1 MNVLRVVQ
9 KTISFCCRK
18 SYYNVQQAEE
28 LKFYLVPANVEEVHS
43 GYLHKSPPHTL
54 FKSLKS
60 WKRRYFV
67 LNKTPGNL
75 YELKFFR
82 DKNKRDKQ
90 LGQINL
96 HEVLLLFQ
104 HAESHPICSW
114 IQRNFKCSASCVLYM
129 RVPEREYFLVG
140 ENSDEVEDWF
150 NAMFKALKTL
160 PKSEEFRKCRSI
172 SAPSGL
178 YRDPQWFEDQEQ
190 NKTESVPSSLTTR
203 QSAPESFN
211 ALYSHYDYPKNYMKT
226 LSQPQESDDSD
237 DDEEDEMK
245 INQESEPEES
255 ISNYMDMICVT
266 GIMRQAQNKEA
277 FIPQTNV
284 EGNNVLE
291 NSFLQ
296 TCNQDTGSTALSGQ
310 ISPRSEMVI
319 PVEKEIEI
327 FVSQNE
333 LKYSVIFSEKGGR
346 VCVSNWMQRQSSEL
360 FHEGDQILAI
370 NDLLTDSLVELKT
383 YLKRLTKD
391 QVKLTILR
399 QPGSQP
405 LTGCCT

>member
-1 MNVLRVVQ
+1 MFSKLKN
-9 KTISFCCRK
+9 SK
-18 SYYNVQQAEE
+18 STNSR
-28 LKFYLVPANVEEVHS
+28 FYLVPANVEEVHS
-43 GYLHKSPPHTL
+43 GYLYKSPPYTL

-67 LNKTPGNL
+67 LSKTPGNL

-90 LGQINL
+90 LGQISL
-96 HEVLLLFQ
+96 HEVSLLFQ

-150 NAMFKALKTL
+150 NAMFKALNTR

-172 SAPSGL
+172 SEPSGV

-190 NKTESVPSSLTTR
+190 NKTESVPSSLPTR
-203 QSAPESFN
+203 QSAPEYFN

-266 GIMRQAQNKEA
+266 EIMRHAQNKEA
-277 FIPQTNV
+277 LIPQTNV

-291 NSFLQ
+291 NSL
-296 TCNQDTGSTALSGQ
+296 TGSTALSGQ
-310 ISPRSEMVI
+310 ISPGSETFI
-319 PVEKEIEI
+319 PAKEEIEI

-333 LKYSVIFSEKGGR
+333 LKYSVISEKGGR
-346 VCVSNWMQRQSSEL
+346 VCVSNWMHRQSSEL
-360 FHEGDQILAI
+360 FHEGDQILAV
-370 NDLLTDSLVELKT
+370 NDLLTDSLVELKN

>member
-1 MNVLRVVQ
+1 MFS
-9 KTISFCCRK
+9 K
-18 SYYNVQQAEE
+18 
-28 LKFYLVPANVEEVHS
+28 LKNSTSPNSRFYLVPANVEEVQS
-43 GYLHKSPPHTL
+43 GYLYKSPPHTL

-82 DKNKRDKQ
+82 DKNKRDKP

-96 HEVLLLFQ
+96 YEVLLLFQ

-140 ENSDEVEDWF
+140 ENSDEVKDWF
-150 NAMFKALKTL
+150 NAMFKALNTL
-160 PKSEEFRKCRSI
+160 PKSEEFRKTRSI
-172 SAPSGL
+172 SEPSGL

-190 NKTESVPSSLTTR
+190 NKTESVPSSLPLR

-211 ALYSHYDYPKNYMKT
+211 TLYSHYDYPKNYMKT
-226 LSQPQESDDSD
+226 LSQESDDSN

-255 ISNYMDMICVT
+255 LSNYMDMICV
-266 GIMRQAQNKEA
+266 
-277 FIPQTNV
+277 V

-296 TCNQDTGSTALSGQ
+296 TCNQDTGYTALSHQ
-310 ISPRSEMVI
+310 ILPGSEMVI
-319 PVEKEIEI
+319 PVKKEIEI

-346 VCVSNWMQRQSSEL
+346 VCVSNWMCMQSSEL

-370 NDLLTDSLVELKT
+370 NDLLTDSLEELQT

-391 QVKLTILR
+391 QVKLTLLR

>member
-9 KTISFCCRK
+9 KTVSFCFRK
-18 SYYNVQQAEE
+18 SYFNVQQAEE

-43 GYLHKSPPHTL
+43 GYLYKSPPYTL

-67 LNKTPGNL
+67 LSKTPGNL

-90 LGQINL
+90 LGQISL
-96 HEVLLLFQ
+96 HEVSLLFQ

-150 NAMFKALKTL
+150 NAMFKALNTR

-172 SAPSGL
+172 SEPSGV

-190 NKTESVPSSLTTR
+190 NKTESVPSSLPTR
-203 QSAPESFN
+203 QSAPEYFN

-266 GIMRQAQNKEA
+266 EIMRHAQNKEA
-277 FIPQTNV
+277 LIPQTNV

-291 NSFLQ
+291 NSL
-296 TCNQDTGSTALSGQ
+296 TGSTALSGQ
-310 ISPRSEMVI
+310 ISPGSETFI
-319 PVEKEIEI
+319 PAKEEIEI

-333 LKYSVIFSEKGGR
+333 LKYSVISEKGGR
-346 VCVSNWMQRQSSEL
+346 VCVSNWMHRQSSEL
-360 FHEGDQILAI
+360 FHEGDQILAV
-370 NDLLTDSLVELKT
+370 NDLLTDSLVELKN